1 MQAPMVVRVGCGAVR
16 SAGPHHSGTYHPA
29 WAHIPG
35 LIVCMPSTPADAKG
49 LMKTAL
55 RASDPVLMLE
65 TKALFSS
72 KGPVPAG
79 EHFVP
84 FGVARIAR
92 PGRDLT
98 IVSAGQLVHRSLEAA
113 ALLAKEGIECEVIDL
128 RTIQPLDVDT
138 VAASVRRTHRCLIAD
153 EGWAPFG
160 VGAEIGQ
167 SIQEAC
173 FDHLDGPVAR
183 LHTDFVS
190 HPFAPSLERAMLVNT
205 DRIVAA
211 ARRVLAGEALP
222 IRRPRAAG
230 IDRAAPAPVAPVA
243 APAPAAVVE
252 ASASATP
259 AVAEVQVAGTAIKMP
274 FGDLTVSEGKLV
286 RWLKQPGDTVQA
298 KETVVEVETDKAVVE
313 IEAPVAG
320 RLGPHLRGAGEIVKM
335 GETIGSVA

>member
-1 MQAPMVVRVGCGAVR
+1 VR
-16 SAGPHHSGTYHPA
+16 
-29 WAHIPG
+29 
-35 LIVCMPSTPADAKG
+35 K
-49 LMKTAL
+49 
-55 RASDPVLMLE
+55 
-65 TKALFSS
+65 
-72 KGPVPAG
+72 
-79 EHFVP
+79 
-84 FGVARIAR
+84 
-92 PGRDLT
+92 
-98 IVSAGQLVHRSLEAA
+98 
-113 ALLAKEGIECEVIDL
+113 
-128 RTIQPLDVDT
+128 
-138 VAASVRRTHRCLIAD
+138 THRCLIAD

-211 ARRVLAGEALP
+211 ARRVLAGETLP
-222 IRRPRAAG
+222 IRRPRAGG

-243 APAPAAVVE
+243 APAPVAATQ
-252 ASASATP
+252 APAGA

-286 RWLKQPGDTVQA
+286 RWLKQPGDVVQA

>member
-1 MQAPMVVRVGCGAVR
+1 
-16 SAGPHHSGTYHPA
+16 
-29 WAHIPG
+29 
-35 LIVCMPSTPADAKG
+35 
-49 LMKTAL
+49 
-55 RASDPVLMLE
+55 
-65 TKALFSS
+65 
-72 KGPVPAG
+72 VPAG

-92 PGRDLT
+92 AGRDLT

-138 VAASVRRTHRCLIAD
+138 VAASVRKTHRCLIAD

-173 FDHLDGPVAR
+173 FDHLDGPVGR

-211 ARRVLAGEALP
+211 ARRVLSGETLP

-230 IDRAAPAPVAPVA
+230 IDLAARAPAAPVA
-243 APAPAAVVE
+243 APAPLAA
-252 ASASATP
+252 P
-259 AVAEVQVAGTAIKMP
+259 AAPPPAAAPAEVQVAGTAIKMP

-286 RWLKQPGDTVQA
+286 RWLKQPGDAVEA

-313 IEAPVAG
+313 IEAPASG
-320 RLGPHLRGAGEIVKM
+320 RMGPHLRGPGEIVKM
-335 GETIGSVA
+335 GETIGSVQ